1 MFIADDEFIERVI
14 KKMLQ
19 TKSFK
24 TKLNQV
30 RDFYNSTQDKLAKC
44 NEKGN
49 EQNQNNLNYGVRIK
63 RKRG

>member
-24 TKLNQV
+24 TRLNQV
-30 RDFYNSTQDKLAKC
+30 RDFYNSTKDTI
-44 NEKGN
+44 
-49 EQNQNNLNYGVRIK
+49 EQFKDQSNTEQKEDNIN
-63 RKRG
+63 